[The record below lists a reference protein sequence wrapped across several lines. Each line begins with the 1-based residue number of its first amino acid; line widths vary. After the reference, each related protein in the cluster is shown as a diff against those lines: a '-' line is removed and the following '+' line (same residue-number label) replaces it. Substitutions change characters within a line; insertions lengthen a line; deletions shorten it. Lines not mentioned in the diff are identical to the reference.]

1 MINIVK
7 QTIDFY
13 LTKMREPQVSELEI
27 NNTELLN
34 ARWSCFVTIF
44 LNWEVRWASWNIK
57 EIKNSI
63 AEEIIAN
70 TIEAISN
77 DKRFSKLT
85 TTESK
90 DIKIRVDLI
99 TNRKVLARTDE
110 EAKAWKETISKID
123 PIKNWIIVIKK
134 DYTNTATILPNIDS
148 KLITGSDYRG
158 ILSAKLNEGFEE
170 NKYII
175 YEIETKVES
184 DY

>member
-13 LTKMREPQVSELEI
+13 LQKMREPKADELNIEK
-27 NNTELLN
+27 TELLN
-34 ARWSCFVTIF
+34 SRWSCFVTIF
-44 LNWEVRWASWNIK
+44 LNWEVRWASGNIK

-70 TIEAISN
+70 TIEAMTA
-77 DKRFSKLT
+77 DKRFSKLSIWD
-85 TTESK
+85 SK
-90 DIKIRVDLI
+90 NIKLRVDLI
-99 TNRKVLARTDE
+99 TNRKVLARTDD
-110 EAKAWKETISKID
+110 EAKSWVETLSKID

-134 DYTNTATILPNIDS
+134 DYSNTATILPNIDP
-148 KLITGSDYRG
+148 KIITWTDYRW

-175 YEIETKVES
+175 YEVETKVES